1 MERELLEQ
9 KLVKL
14 YLEFNVFDL
23 KLYFNDF
30 TKEQLQE
37 EIKYME
43 KMVEL
48 KNKGQLYI
56 NIDDYQNSDFA
67 IGRIGTLKQWREQA
81 IEWLDSGNNEAMI
94 KLLEN
99 HTIQDNE
106 LINYINNLWEINIVK
121 YDDKVHYQSEY
132 DLELEF
138 MSY

>member
-1 MERELLEQ
+1 MEKELLEQ
-9 KLVKL
+9 KLVEL

-23 KLYFNDF
+23 KLYFYDF
-30 TKEQLQE
+30 TEEQLQE
-37 EIKYME
+37 KIKYME

-81 IEWLDSGNNEAMI
+81 IEWLDSGNNEEMI

-99 HTIQDNE
+99 HTIKDDE
-106 LINYINNLWEINIVK
+106 LVNYINNLWEINIVK

>member
-1 MERELLEQ
+1 MEKELLEQ
-9 KLVKL
+9 KLVEL

-30 TKEQLQE
+30 TEEQLQE
-37 EIKYME
+37 KIKYME

-56 NIDDYQNSDFA
+56 NIDDYQNSNFA
-67 IGRIGTLKQWREQA
+67 IGRIGTLNQWREQA
-81 IEWLDSGNNEAMI
+81 IEWLDSGENEAMI
-94 KLLEN
+94 NFLKN
-99 HTIQDNE
+99 HTIRDDE

-138 MSY
+138 MSF

>member
-1 MERELLEQ
+1 
-9 KLVKL
+9 
-14 YLEFNVFDL
+14 
-23 KLYFNDF
+23 
-30 TKEQLQE
+30 
-37 EIKYME
+37 ME

-81 IEWLDSGNNEAMI
+81 IEWLDSGNNEEMI

-99 HTIQDNE
+99 HTIKDDE
-106 LINYINNLWEINIVK
+106 LVNYINNLWEINIVK

>member
-1 MERELLEQ
+1 MEKELLEQ

-23 KLYFNDF
+23 KLYVNDF

-37 EIKYME
+37 KIKYME
-43 KMVEL
+43 KMVKF

-56 NIDDYQNSDFA
+56 NIDDYQNSNFA

-81 IEWLDSGNNEAMI
+81 IEWFDNGYYEDMI

-99 HTIQDNE
+99 YTIKNDE

-121 YDDKVHYQSEY
+121 YDDKIHYQSEY

-138 MSY
+138 MSF